1 MTDQDHAPEGPVPG
15 DIIEFA
21 TDAGPRH
28 AQVTH
33 LRAPYP
39 DVFRAIAPNPAATTP
54 AEIAK
59 GKTAFTAM
67 VELGSALRHDG
78 AALRVIG
85 HATIPQE
92 SRAFPTFRLPIRNRD
107 GEIVY
112 WWMWDG
118 EGLSVAPEAEETD
131 LPIREILPVVELKK
145 RLADLR

>member
-15 DIIEFA
+15 DIIEFD

-39 DVFRAIAPNPAATTP
+39 DVLRAIAPNPTATTP
-54 AEIAK
+54 AEIAN
-59 GKTAFTAM
+59 GKTVFTAM
-67 VELGSALRHDG
+67 VELSRGLRDNGS
-78 AALRVIG
+78 ALRVIG
-85 HATIPQE
+85 HATIPGE

-118 EGLSVAPEAEETD
+118 EGLMVAPEAGETD
-131 LPIREILPVVELKK
+131 LPIREILPVAELKK
-145 RLADLR
+145 RLAVLR